1 MAALWLLEEYGAGR
15 RWQVWPEKDDIPPG
29 RVHEAGNYLFL
40 LEDCSAA
47 SRADL
52 YLDDVALEPLRVSDS
67 DSARWRWAPGFQSG
81 LVHLS
86 LKIPGGPNPSIEVAT
101 DPDLRKITRG
111 DFDTM
116 VREILEDTCALF
128 ALSSFYKG
136 LSAGPGRKV
145 PPIAR
150 LQFILS
156 RMAELE
162 QVILRINAR
171 PRHRLKADQRVLPW
185 HQVRK
190 VTGQEI
196 LNSYK
201 SGPVLRQDMARSR
214 LPAVLKGA
222 LPANIRVRNK
232 AGSLDIPEHRQM
244 WSCLRS
250 WSSWLAAVASRI
262 ERATGG
268 PDEETRAIAR
278 TWARR
283 CRKAAV
289 RTTGLLALP
298 LFADIP
304 EEQVPVR
311 TSSTYRNDPLYR
323 QFYRIWQ
330 DMNRGLSAVFGDFL
344 NLPLSRT
351 WELYE
356 LWCFLRLVRAASEE
370 FPGDKPDTDDLFSRS
385 SPDGITLASHSLSVS
400 FSSGK
405 EIAFQKNFQEFWKS
419 KDGVGSYSRT
429 MAPDITVGT
438 LDTDKSAG
446 LTVLDAKYRIDA
458 GLGDAISS
466 IHTYRDALVRTD
478 LSGGIVSVTKN
489 AFLISPYIPSAG
501 DTTSY
506 RASGMPDRLFR
517 DDYQSSFGFGALT
530 LKPGMPLHEIRSLA
544 RRLMSG

>member
-1 MAALWLLEEYGAGR
+1 MATLCLLEENGAG

-29 RVHEAGNYLFL
+29 RVHEAGSYLFL
-40 LEDCSAA
+40 LEDCAEA

-52 YLDDVALEPLRVSDS
+52 YMDDVALEPLRVSDKG
-67 DSARWRWAPGFQSG
+67 SAKWRWTPGFHSG
-81 LVHLS
+81 LVYLS
-86 LKIPGGPNPSIEVAT
+86 LKIPGGPNPSFEVAT
-101 DPDLRKITRG
+101 DPDLRKLTRD

-116 VREILEDTCALF
+116 VLDILEDTSALF

-136 LSAGPGRKV
+136 LAAGPGRKV

-150 LQFILS
+150 LQFIIS

-162 QVILRINAR
+162 KVILKINAR
-171 PRHRLKADQRVLPW
+171 PRHRLKADQSVLPW

-201 SGPVLRQDMARSR
+201 SGPILRQDMERSR
-214 LPAVLKGA
+214 LPAVLKGT

-232 AGSLDIPEHRQM
+232 TSSLDIPEHRQM
-244 WSCLRS
+244 SSSLRS
-250 WSSWLAAVASRI
+250 WSSWLTAVASRI
-262 ERATGG
+262 ERTAGG
-268 PDEETRAIAR
+268 PDEETRAVAR

-323 QFYRIWQ
+323 QFYRIWR

-344 NLPLSRT
+344 NLPISRT

-370 FPGDKPDTDDLFSRS
+370 FPGDKLNTDDLFSRS

-400 FSSGK
+400 FASGK
-405 EIAFQKNFQEFWKS
+405 EIAFQQNFQEFWKTR
-419 KDGVGSYSRT
+419 DGVGSYSRT
-429 MAPDITVGT
+429 MTPDITVGAMG
-438 LDTDKSAG
+438 TDKSAG
-446 LTVLDAKYRIDA
+446 FTVLDAKYRIDT

-466 IHTYRDALVRTD
+466 IHTYRDALVRAD
-478 LSGGIVSVTKN
+478 SSGQIVPVTKN
-489 AFLISPYIPSAG
+489 AFLISPHVPRADDIGNYQ
-501 DTTSY
+501 TS
-506 RASGMPDRLFR
+506 SMPNRLFR
-517 DDYQSSFGFGALT
+517 DDYRSSFGFGALT
-530 LKPGMPLHEIRSLA
+530 LKPGMPLNEIRSLA
-544 RRLMSG
+544 RHLMAG